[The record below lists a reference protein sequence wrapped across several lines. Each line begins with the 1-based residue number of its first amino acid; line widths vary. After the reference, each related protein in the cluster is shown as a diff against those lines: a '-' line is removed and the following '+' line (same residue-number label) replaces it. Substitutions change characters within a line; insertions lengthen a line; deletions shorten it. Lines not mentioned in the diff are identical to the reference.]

1 MTTRTTT
8 TTTDRSSAGAPPS
21 SPPAGTAL
29 PSPSAAVTDDT
40 VTDAATGTGTESP
53 PATAPAVPDKT
64 EPAETAPAG
73 TDTAE
78 TAPAGTDRAGTAPA
92 ETEAAGTG
100 TLEADAG
107 DEATSGGRRFRRA
120 PRARRRG
127 LAPGKR
133 LPASRLIGP
142 ALFLALW
149 AVASAAGQLDPGAIP
164 APWTVLRTTGHLWT
178 DGTLPTDVLTSL
190 ERAGYGFAFGLTA
203 GVLLALASGLSRVGE
218 ALIDGTVQLNRAI
231 PTLGLIPLFILWL
244 GIGETFKIAI
254 IAIVVY
260 IPIYLNLHSALSGI
274 DHRFVE
280 LAEVQGLSRLRF
292 VREIVIPGALPGFF
306 VGLRLGVTGS
316 WLSLVVL
323 EQINATSGLGYMMF
337 QAQNYGR
344 TDIILVGLL
353 IYGIFGLVSDS
364 AVRLIERK
372 VLSWRRTLSS

>member
-8 TTTDRSSAGAPPS
+8 ADRTASTGAAPSPTASAATGADTATGTPSTSTGDAGVTAGIDTGITAETGTEPAPTVPAGAGV
-21 SPPAGTAL
+21 AGTA
-29 PSPSAAVTDDT
+29 AVEDGA
-40 VTDAATGTGTESP
+40 VGTG
-53 PATAPAVPDKT
+53 A
-64 EPAETAPAG
+64 AEG
-73 TDTAE
+73 GAE
-78 TAPAGTDRAGTAPA
+78 
-92 ETEAAGTG
+92 
-100 TLEADAG
+100 
-107 DEATSGGRRFRRA
+107 GRKARGR
-120 PRARRRG
+120 PRPRRRS

-142 ALFLALW
+142 ALFFALW

-190 ERAGYGFAFGLTA
+190 ERAGYGFALGLTA
-203 GVLLALASGLSRVGE
+203 GVVLALASGLSRVGE

-274 DHRFVE
+274 DHRYVE
-280 LAEVQGLSRLRF
+280 LAEVQGLSRIRF

-353 IYGIFGLVSDS
+353 IYGIFGLISDS

-372 VLSWRRTLSS
+372 VLSWRRSLSN